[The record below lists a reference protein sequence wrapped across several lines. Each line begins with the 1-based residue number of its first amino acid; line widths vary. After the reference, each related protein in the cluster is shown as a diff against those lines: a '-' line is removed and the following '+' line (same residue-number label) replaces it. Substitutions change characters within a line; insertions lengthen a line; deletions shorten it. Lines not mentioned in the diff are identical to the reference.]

1 MSVPV
6 AHPGFGKGRRT
17 QPGPKLGNAWPPRKK
32 GLHALRRPIFPQTSG
47 EDQKKKKNE

>member
-6 AHPGFGKGRRT
+6 AHPGFGKGRGV
-17 QPGPKLGNAWPPRKK
+17 QPGPKLGNGWPPPRKK

-47 EDQKKKKNE
+47 EDQKKINK